1 MATASTV
8 TITDG
13 IPVGPIGTY
22 TVPTLQPVLDSLAL
36 PATLAA
42 ATSGG
47 YAPYYLLSGAS
58 TNATVVKNTPGQVG
72 GIQFFNLNAAACYV
86 KFYDKASTPNPA
98 ADTIVKSIL
107 VPGATA
113 SVGAGTVTQNALG
126 WTFATGISFATVT
139 GIGNTNNTGV
149 AASEVIVNI
158 DWK

>member
-8 TITDG
+8 EITNG
-13 IPVGPIGTY
+13 IPTGPIGVY

-36 PATLAA
+36 PAQLAA

-47 YAPYYLLSGAS
+47 YAPYYLLSAAS
-58 TNATVVKNTPGQVG
+58 NNATTLKASAGQVG
-72 GIQFFNLNAAACYV
+72 SYQFFNLNAAACYV
-86 KFYDKASTPNPA
+86 KFYDKASAPNPA

-113 SVGAGTVTQNALG
+113 SVGAGTVSNNMMGVQ
-126 WTFATGISFATVT
+126 FSTGISFAVVT
-139 GIGNTNNTGV
+139 GISSTNNTGV